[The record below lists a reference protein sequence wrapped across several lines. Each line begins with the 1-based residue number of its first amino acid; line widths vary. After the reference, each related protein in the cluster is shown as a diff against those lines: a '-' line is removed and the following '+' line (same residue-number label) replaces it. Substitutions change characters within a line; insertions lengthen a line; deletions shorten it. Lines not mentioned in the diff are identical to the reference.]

1 MVAVGGDFGGYGMV
15 VLSRKDDTP
24 PARRRGFLLAAAVA
38 GLLSVTAAPL
48 AAIAAAAP
56 PPAPDERA
64 GHSPSDPRAHPAR
77 GGFLPAE
84 RLADRVPDPRAYKVR
99 AAPPGYS
106 WIHVGHDLILAQD
119 RSGLIVDIVEGVY
132 P

>member
-1 MVAVGGDFGGYGMV
+1 MALLCPNDN
-15 VLSRKDDTP
+15 TP
-24 PARRRGFLLAAAVA
+24 EARRRGGLLAAALI

-48 AAIAAAAP
+48 AATAAAAP

-64 GHSPSDPRAHPAR
+64 GHPPSDPRAHPVR

-84 RLADRVPDPRAYKVR
+84 RLADRVADPRAYKVR